1 MPAPPPS
8 LLSVARHLGV
18 EHSTAAEVALV
29 FEGEGHV
36 SIVEVAA
43 LLGVHQRTLER
54 RLRSVGLTADALR
67 QAARLMRATNRL
79 AQTDSLTTI
88 AADEGFAD
96 LAHMTR
102 AFRASC
108 GMPPSLLRKLLWADA
123 RKLTEPASSPLRVS
137 PAMSG
142 ESAIASTVLSPHH
155 ETLVITPSASTMPF
169 PSRMPPALGASPASV
184 ATLPSILFQIP
195 KDVDVAYADWL
206 RELLTS

>member
-1 MPAPPPS
+1 MLADGDDPHLCRVGTLIAFDNVVGIVRLNEASGMPAPPSS
-8 LLSVARHLGV
+8 LLSVAKHLGV

-29 FEGEGHV
+29 FEAEGHV

-54 RLRSVGLTADALR
+54 RLRSAGLTADALR

-79 AQTDSLTTI
+79 ASTESLTTI

-108 GMPPSLLRKLLWADA
+108 GMPPSLMRKLLWADT
-123 RKLTEPASSPLRVS
+123 RKAAMPAP
-137 PAMSG
+137 
-142 ESAIASTVLSPHH
+142 
-155 ETLVITPSASTMPF
+155 
-169 PSRMPPALGASPASV
+169 GASPSSPA
-184 ATLPSILFQIP
+184 A
-195 KDVDVAYADWL
+195 
-206 RELLTS
+206 